1 MAAAADDRKGGTRR
15 QPRKVPEATKCTGEY
30 RASRQREVQRGGA
43 ITAVSGY
50 QA

>member
-30 RASRQREVQRGGA
+30 RPSRQKERDRGEGL
-43 ITAVSGY
+43 
-50 QA
+50 